1 MTRTATLLT
10 IALLSSLGA
19 SFFVHAAAP
28 TAAAAPA
35 ARERVEQAVP
45 VAALTC
51 PRQVRVVYPAYVAP
65 TACAP
70 AQARR
75 EG

>member
-1 MTRTATLLT
+1 MTRTATYLT
-10 IALLSSLGA
+10 ITALSCLGA
-19 SFFVHAAAP
+19 PFLVQAS
-28 TAAAAPA
+28 APA
-35 ARERVEQAVP
+35 ASAPAATVERSAP

-70 AQARR
+70 AQARK